1 MLGLRAPTFDEGFL
15 ILEIMKKLLKERK
28 GFNFYRSY
36 FDVFNML
43 QTDKDKLDYITA
55 ILERQFEGNE
65 PELDGMSLLAYVS
78 QKHSVDK
85 QIEGFINQQR
95 KKDPSIPPYQD
106 PTQPPSYVSND
117 SVMTTED
124 PSIPPYQQEKEKEK
138 EKEEEKEQVQEKDEN
153 ELLELFWNKRK

>member
-1 MLGLRAPTFDEGFL
+1 
-15 ILEIMKKLLKERK
+15 MKELLKQRK

-55 ILERQFEGNE
+55 ILEKQFEGNE
-65 PELDGMSLLAYVS
+65 PELDGMALLAYVG

-85 QIEGFINQQR
+85 QVEGFINQQR

-106 PTQPPSYVSND
+106 PSIPPYQDPSYVSND

-124 PSIPPYQQEKEKEK
+124 PSIPPSIPPYQQEKEKEK
-138 EKEEEKEQVQEKDEN
+138 EEVKEEVQVQEIDEDVF
-153 ELLELFWNKRK
+153 LELFWNKRK

>member
-1 MLGLRAPTFDEGFL
+1 
-15 ILEIMKKLLKERK
+15 MKELLKQRK

-43 QTDKDKLDYITA
+43 QTDKDKLDFITA

-65 PELDGMSLLAYVS
+65 PELDGMALLAYVG

-85 QIEGFINQQR
+85 QVEGFINQQK
-95 KKDPSIPPYQD
+95 KKDPSIPPTEDPYQLPSLP
-106 PTQPPSYVSND
+106 PTEDPSYVSND

-124 PSIPPYQQEKEKEK
+124 PSLPPSLQ
-138 EKEEEKEQVQEKDEN
+138 EKEEEQVKEKEQDQDELEHLIKVLAEI
-153 ELLELFWNKRK
+153 ELEEWLNKRK

>member
-1 MLGLRAPTFDEGFL
+1 
-15 ILEIMKKLLKERK
+15 MKELLKQRK

-43 QTDKDKLDYITA
+43 QTDKDKLDFITA

-65 PELDGMSLLAYVS
+65 PELDGMALLAYVG

-85 QIEGFINQQR
+85 QVEGFINQQR

-106 PTQPPSYVSND
+106 PSIPPTEGPSYVSND
-117 SVMTTED
+117 SVMTTEG
-124 PSIPPYQQEKEKEK
+124 PSLPPYQQEKEKEK
-138 EKEEEKEQVQEKDEN
+138 EQVKEKEEEQEQVEVQVQSEDE
-153 ELLELFWNKRK
+153 LFELFWNKRK